1 MIFADEVGNG
11 LHGKITGRKL
21 ISTAFQFFD
30 DKGRIFNI
38 LFVFHFMFQT
48 CPGIHGNGPQL
59 QLRKK
64 TAWILSIDVFKRG
77 RHFNNDVVTAVSI
90 RFYVTD
96 IVFLLDDPAERKAAD
111 GLKVGIDIIDK
122 TTDNPNTNGII

>member
-1 MIFADEVGNG
+1 MVRSCNSA
-11 LHGKITGRKL
+11 
-21 ISTAFQFFD
+21 
-30 DKGRIFNI
+30 
-38 LFVFHFMFQT
+38 
-48 CPGIHGNGPQL
+48 
-59 QLRKK
+59 KK

-96 IVFLLDDPAERKAAD
+96 IVFFLDDPAERKAAD

>member
-1 MIFADEVGNG
+1 MVRSCSSAKKRPG
-11 LHGKITGRKL
+11 
-21 ISTAFQFFD
+21 FFPSMSS
-30 DKGRIFNI
+30 KG
-38 LFVFHFMFQT
+38 
-48 CPGIHGNGPQL
+48 
-59 QLRKK
+59 
-64 TAWILSIDVFKRG
+64 G

-96 IVFLLDDPAERKAAD
+96 IVFFLDDPAERKAAD